1 MEKEIDE
8 IASSSTILDGDL
20 NRVAVALLHP
30 NDFIAQP
37 CALTEGR
44 HTIWND
50 EVRDR
55 FHQVYLD
62 ILHDHAH
69 SQAHSHAHTHTQ
81 TQTHTHA
88 HTHAHSHA
96 HTLTHTTHKHTHK
109 HTH

>member
-8 IASSSTILDGDL
+8 IASTSTILDGDL
-20 NRVAVALLHP
+20 NRVAIALLHP

-44 HTIWND
+44 HAIWND

-69 SQAHSHAHTHTQ
+69 SHV
-81 TQTHTHA
+81 
-88 HTHAHSHA
+88 
-96 HTLTHTTHKHTHK
+96 LYP
-109 HTH
+109 